1 MFNVASSEPWVN
13 LLQIWGYMSPNL
25 NSKLYCAVQYDCMKF
40 KIQLCFLNVKIKN
53 ICFEKVCTSQVGHMR
68 TNKACPLY
76 QGSTPNP
83 PLNVAMTE
91 EQEEEIEKQLNEEP
105 EDLVN
110 VDGTKVKL
118 SSKLLKVV
126 LTMVNRAIEK

>member
-1 MFNVASSEPWVN
+1 
-13 LLQIWGYMSPNL
+13 
-25 NSKLYCAVQYDCMKF
+25 
-40 KIQLCFLNVKIKN
+40 
-53 ICFEKVCTSQVGHMR
+53 MR

-76 QGSTPNP
+76 QGSAANP

-118 SSKLLKVV
+118 SSKLLKVNFIIAGKQTYF
-126 LTMVNRAIEK
+126 LINPFLDKIQMLY

>member
-1 MFNVASSEPWVN
+1 MWCLWKCGSYEASKFHQLN
-13 LLQIWGYMSPNL
+13 IQLLQFIGLS
-25 NSKLYCAVQYDCMKF
+25 
-40 KIQLCFLNVKIKN
+40 
-53 ICFEKVCTSQVGHMR
+53 R

-76 QGSTPNP
+76 QLSGPAP

-91 EQEEEIEKQLNEEP
+91 EQEEEIERQLNTDD

-118 SSKLLKVV
+118 SGKLLKVH
-126 LTMVNRAIEK
+126 

>member
-1 MFNVASSEPWVN
+1 
-13 LLQIWGYMSPNL
+13 
-25 NSKLYCAVQYDCMKF
+25 
-40 KIQLCFLNVKIKN
+40 
-53 ICFEKVCTSQVGHMR
+53 MR

-91 EQEEEIEKQLNEEP
+91 EQEEEIEKQLNADD

-118 SSKLLKVV
+118 SSKLLKVKISFIS
-126 LTMVNRAIEK
+126 LHTGMCFIEE

>member
-1 MFNVASSEPWVN
+1 MVGALTGFESGSEAG
-13 LLQIWGYMSPNL
+13 LQWSHCCVL
-25 NSKLYCAVQYDCMKF
+25 
-40 KIQLCFLNVKIKN
+40 
-53 ICFEKVCTSQVGHMR
+53 QVGHMR

-76 QGSTPNP
+76 QGSAPNP

-91 EQEEEIEKQLNEEP
+91 EQEEEIEKQLNADD

-118 SSKLLKVV
+118 SSKLLKVCSHFLSLFFLSCFCYFSNQLFKNFPKFYPFFKV
-126 LTMVNRAIEK
+126 CKSVYSLI

>member
-1 MFNVASSEPWVN
+1 
-13 LLQIWGYMSPNL
+13 
-25 NSKLYCAVQYDCMKF
+25 
-40 KIQLCFLNVKIKN
+40 
-53 ICFEKVCTSQVGHMR
+53 MR

-76 QGSTPNP
+76 QSNAPPP

-91 EQEEEIEKQLNEEP
+91 EQEEEIEKQFNADD

-118 SSKLLKVV
+118 SGKLLKVFLIDV
-126 LTMVNRAIEK
+126 YGNLTDWLQRKQKQSA

>member
-1 MFNVASSEPWVN
+1 MLVICGNI
-13 LLQIWGYMSPNL
+13 QIINDFVFKT
-25 NSKLYCAVQYDCMKF
+25 KL
-40 KIQLCFLNVKIKN
+40 
-53 ICFEKVCTSQVGHMR
+53 ICYFR

-76 QGSTPNP
+76 QNSGSSA

-91 EQEEEIEKQLNEEP
+91 EQEEEIERQLNTDD

-118 SSKLLKVV
+118 SGKLLKVSSFKAKEACYKQ
-126 LTMVNRAIEK
+126 LFCTSTQKK